1 MPLYKNVAVFVK
13 PTESLTVPLTVL
25 IEVLEKAGAE
35 VYLDERSAETLGS
48 RAPSRG
54 HTRDELGA
62 LCDLAVV
69 LGGDGTMLGVARSL
83 APYRRPIIGINAG
96 RLGFITDIV
105 FDEVREVLP
114 AVLEGRCT
122 SDVRRL
128 LKGEI
133 IRDGKVLYRN
143 VAVNDIGVTHGRA
156 GGMVDFVIDVN
167 GQQMSSQSADGI
179 ICSTATGSTAYAL
192 ASGGPILHPSLDGM
206 VLVPVAPHTLSSRPI
221 VLPAGLTV
229 TIEVT
234 DARDAQAYF
243 DMQEFFD
250 MKPGDLIRIRM
261 AEETLEMLHPQG
273 FDYFDLLRRKLKWN
287 FMPTSVRRQA
297 SGGE

>member
-1 MPLYKNVAVFVK
+1 M
-13 PTESLTVPLTVL
+13 
-25 IEVLEKAGAE
+25 
-35 VYLDERSAETLGS
+35 
-48 RAPSRG
+48 
-54 HTRDELGA
+54 
-62 LCDLAVV
+62 
-69 LGGDGTMLGVARSL
+69 
-83 APYRRPIIGINAG
+83 
-96 RLGFITDIV
+96 
-105 FDEVREVLP
+105 
-114 AVLEGRCT
+114 
-122 SDVRRL
+122 RRL
-128 LKGEI
+128 LAGEI

-192 ASGGPILHPSLDGM
+192 AAGGPILHPSLDGM

-250 MKPGDLIRIRM
+250 MKPGDLIRIRI